1 MDTIILLLFICAII
15 SSVLYL
21 YSCHLNIFR
30 KQVLEMLDLKEEYF
44 LCVKEWLV
52 DAVIPNHKQIMQ
64 LSTSGQTVAD
74 SDIARIQDDQEMKS
88 VIEEIVVRAASNPDE
103 VI

>member
-1 MDTIILLLFICAII
+1 MPLFQVSSICIAAIRI
-15 SSVLYL
+15 YFV
-21 YSCHLNIFR
+21 

-44 LCVKEWLV
+44 LCVREWLV

-64 LSTSGQTVAD
+64 LGTTGEAVAD
-74 SDIARIQDDQEMKS
+74 SDNARIQDDQEMRS

-103 VI
+103 VM